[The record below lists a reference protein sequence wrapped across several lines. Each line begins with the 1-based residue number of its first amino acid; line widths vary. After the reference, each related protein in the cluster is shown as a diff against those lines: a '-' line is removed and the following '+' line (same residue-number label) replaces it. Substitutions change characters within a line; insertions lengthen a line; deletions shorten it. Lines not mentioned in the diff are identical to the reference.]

1 MTVTRWRRAAA
12 VYLALF
18 FGAVLAA
25 PHDHLNGLEDIL
37 LDQPSD
43 SGIIT
48 QPISRPVHGASWAPL
63 RYVHDIPCPACFTSD
78 FVTTAASS
86 IVVVPRPTPLSL
98 RPDPVPG
105 SRPELLPAESVS
117 RAPPSA

>member
-1 MTVTRWRRAAA
+1 MLVTRWRRAAA

-18 FGAVLAA
+18 FCAVVAA
-25 PHDHLNGLEDIL
+25 PHAHLNGLEDLL

-43 SGIIT
+43 SGVIA
-48 QPISRPVHGASWAPL
+48 QPLERPSQGATLAPL

-78 FVTTAASS
+78 FVTTAASA
-86 IVVVPRPTPLSL
+86 IVIVPRLTPLHV
-98 RPDPVPG
+98 RPVPVLV